1 MTKKDKESAEENND
15 LEDTLEEKENKK
27 LSFEAKY
34 NKKERL
40 RVIKQG
46 ILNYLSRV
54 GQSQRGLIADK
65 LTDLKIWENPYE
77 VYTGGK
83 SKQVLVQPIPE
94 EITYCLNYLK
104 DKTLLTYDEKRK
116 IWIMTSELEKKRK
129 GPTLDDFLIN

>member
-1 MTKKDKESAEENND
+1 MTKKDKESAGEKNNF
-15 LEDTLEEKENKK
+15 EDNLEEKEQQKI
-27 LSFEAKY
+27 SFEVKY

-83 SKQVLVQPIPE
+83 SKQILVQPTPE

-104 DKTLLTYDEKRK
+104 EKTLLTYDEKRK
-116 IWIMTSELEKKRK
+116 IWIMTSELGKKKK
-129 GPTLDDFLIN
+129 GPTLDDFLLD